1 MDEFENQPQQP
12 ESAQDANGT
21 SRRNFLKVA
30 VVSSAAAAAAVGGA
44 GVAAA
49 TLSSRAPTGL
59 SKLLVLDSTLVST
72 KNACFT
78 HTNASLDDN
87 TPSNPFSDNSS
98 LFYWA
103 WFTLPS
109 HTATDQFTIKVSS
122 GTPFPSTITYQNS
135 NSVEVYPG
143 LSGCPTSQPAN
154 PVTPPGSIASLPI
167 TFSVGAG
174 VTTVL
179 LQLHLN
185 GSSVTPGST
194 FTLTTE
200 ITGPGGYDVTATHT
214 AYFQ

>member
-12 ESAQDANGT
+12 EIPQDASGT

-44 GVAAA
+44 GVAATA
-49 TLSSRAPTGL
+49 LSARNAGTSL
-59 SKLLVLDSTLVST
+59 SKVFVLGSEVST
-72 KNACFT
+72 QIACFT
-78 HTNASLDDN
+78 HTKIPFEENS
-87 TPSNPFSDNSS
+87 PSSTFSDDSS

-109 HTATDQFTIKVSS
+109 HTATDTFTISVSS

-135 NSVEVYPG
+135 NSVEVYAG
-143 LSGCPTSQPAN
+143 LSGCPTQQPSG
-154 PVTPPGSIASLPI
+154 PVTPPGSIGSLPI
-167 TFSVGAG
+167 SFSVAAS

-194 FTLTTE
+194 FTLTTV
-200 ITGPGGYDVTATHT
+200 ITGPGGFSQNATHT
-214 AYFQ
+214 AYFA